1 MSNLLHF
8 GASFT
13 NVPGGTAH
21 WTFDGNTNYNS
32 KSGSVNIVIN
42 KATATVQLS
51 GLGPYFYDGTAKA
64 ATATTSPSGLSVQIT
79 YSQGGNPVANPT
91 NVGSYDVLAKVTNNN
106 YEGQKSGTLVIS
118 AWTFKGFYQPV
129 DMGATVNTVK
139 GGSTVPIKFEL
150 FAGTTELT
158 DTANVKPL
166 KATKVTC
173 DTGAPLDDIELM
185 ATGGTASVTTAQQA
199 SSSTTG
205 RRLRARAPATT

>member
-1 MSNLLHF
+1 M
-8 GASFT
+8 
-13 NVPGGTAH
+13 
-21 WTFDGNTNYNS
+21 
-32 KSGSVNIVIN
+32 
-42 KATATVQLS
+42 
-51 GLGPYFYDGTAKA
+51 
-64 ATATTSPSGLSVQIT
+64 QIT

-91 NVGSYDVLAKVTNNN
+91 NVVSYDVLAKVTNNN

-158 DTANVKPL
+158 DTANVEQPL

-185 ATGGTASVTTAQQA
+185 ATGNTALRYDGPAGQFIYNWKTPTSAGTCYNVTITAKDG
-199 SSSTTG
+199 SSQTAHFK
-205 RRLRARAPATT
+205 LK